1 MGSSECGKHAFAST
15 YPPHP
20 PSPPPPLPS
29 PRYLPAYNPPTSAYN
44 GTVIVTNCSKSVPSS
59 SICLPLGPGLVIL
72 RYVLGGRAVQAV
84 GAAVNFTLSDKV
96 VDECGVC
103 GGNSLSCAG
112 CDGVPNSRKTLDACG
127 VCGGD
132 GKSCAGCD
140 GVPKSGKVLDACGVC
155 GGDNATCAGCD
166 GVPNSGKKLDDCG
179 VCGGAGGCTA
189 QLNLWSDNRMCVQS
203 RRMELRWQMAV
214 NSTSFRFTIVSSAPL
229 LMATCSF
236 VSFPL
241 PSSTGICLIDSFD
254 GEAAI
259 VSGPCSCTTKKDF
272 NALGSGATYKIE
284 AYLNSVSA
292 KIVFD
297 NITVGPK
304 ADACGVCGG
313 DNATCAGCDGVPN
326 SGKVYDR
333 CIVCGGNN
341 ACVGCDD
348 IPFSYKKYDAC
359 GVCGGNNATCAGCD
373 GVPNSGKV
381 YDQCGICGGDGQLCI
396 LDYKLTASRNS
407 FCDGLDLVVRWVA
420 PINHT
425 GFDSVVFFS
434 KTNNSVID
442 Q

>member
-1 MGSSECGKHAFAST
+1 
-15 YPPHP
+15 
-20 PSPPPPLPS
+20 
-29 PRYLPAYNPPTSAYN
+29 
-44 GTVIVTNCSKSVPSS
+44 
-59 SICLPLGPGLVIL
+59 
-72 RYVLGGRAVQAV
+72 
-84 GAAVNFTLSDKV
+84 
-96 VDECGVC
+96 
-103 GGNSLSCAG
+103 
-112 CDGVPNSRKTLDACG
+112 
-127 VCGGD
+127 
-132 GKSCAGCD
+132 
-140 GVPKSGKVLDACGVC
+140 
-155 GGDNATCAGCD
+155 
-166 GVPNSGKKLDDCG
+166 
-179 VCGGAGGCTA
+179 
-189 QLNLWSDNRMCVQS
+189 
-203 RRMELRWQMAV
+203 
-214 NSTSFRFTIVSSAPL
+214 
-229 LMATCSF
+229 MATCSF

-254 GEAAI
+254 GEVAI

-272 NALGSGATYKIE
+272 NALGAGVTYKIE

-297 NITVGPK
+297 NITVGLK

-313 DNATCAGCDGVPN
+313 DSASCAGCDGVPN
-326 SGKVYDR
+326 SGKVFDR

-348 IPFSYKKYDAC
+348 IPFSGKKYDAC

-442 Q
+442 QCVAAAAAALAVCYWIWLLRALWLCDGHALSSDIFFLGFSIKAILFCPLQKNPLTLPFTFRPVGPTFCKLPYVALRSASTYE